1 MGPPGAGKGSQSERL
16 VKDFELTSIS
26 TGQMFRDAYRNGE
39 PLGLEAMRYIN
50 RGELVSDD
58 ITNEIVRKRLLKEDA
73 ERCFILDGY
82 PRTVDQAKALDDML
96 AKMRSKLT
104 AVINIAVDK
113 QAILERMVG
122 RRVCRQCGL
131 SYHLAFK
138 PTKQE
143 GVCDA
148 CGGTLYQRPDDQLE
162 SVRNRL
168 EIYESKTQPLLI
180 YYKGRGMLREVDGMQ
195 SFDAVYADICAA
207 LKELT

>member
-26 TGQMFRDAYRNGE
+26 TGQMFRESHRNEE
-39 PLGLEAMRYIN
+39 PLGIEAMRYIE

-82 PRTVDQAKALDDML
+82 PRTVSQAKALDDML

-104 AVINIAVDK
+104 AVINITVDK

-122 RRVCRQCGL
+122 RRVCKQCGL

-138 PTKQE
+138 PTRQD
-143 GVCDA
+143 GICDV

-168 EIYESKTQPLLI
+168 EIYESKTQPLLA
-180 YYKGRGMLREVDGMQ
+180 YYKGRGILREVDGMQ
-195 SFDAVYADICAA
+195 SFDAVYQAICAV